1 MKDFM
6 DAPAL
11 AERGGILR
19 ARAMFGTR
27 LPALLEEL
35 TEALA
40 A

>member
-11 AERGGILR
+11 AERGGILHV
-19 ARAMFGTR
+19 RAMFGTR